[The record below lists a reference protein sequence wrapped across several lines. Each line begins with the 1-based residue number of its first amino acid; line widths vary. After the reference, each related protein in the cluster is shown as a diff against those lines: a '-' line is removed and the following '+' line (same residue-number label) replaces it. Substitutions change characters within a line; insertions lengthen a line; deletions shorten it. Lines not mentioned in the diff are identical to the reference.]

1 MFDYKA
7 YLILEHKCVYTFMYS
22 VFLTNINIF
31 VFCQI
36 KTLSGRNIVH
46 IPSILQNAT
55 HIFNKI

>member
-7 YLILEHKCVYTFMYS
+7 YLILEHKCVYTCMYS

-36 KTLSGRNIVH
+36 KTLSGRNTVH
-46 IPSILQNAT
+46 IHSILQNAT